1 MIEFHLN
8 LIFRSLA
15 NYILLGVQISKEKIV
30 NEAITASKLFLIDES
45 KNILGEVSR
54 EQAFFLA
61 TEQDLDLVQVGMR
74 PGNVAVVRM
83 IDVNKERYEQQKAQ
97 RKQRAKQKSSE
108 TKEIK
113 LSVNIEEHDFQT
125 KLRKAKK
132 FFEKGHNVKVFMRL
146 RGREN
151 LYINQAEEKV
161 KNFAIESGAIL
172 EKIEKRPGNVTAF
185 LKRNQQE
192 QE

>member
-1 MIEFHLN
+1 MIDQN
-8 LIFRSLA
+8 
-15 NYILLGVQISKEKIV
+15 
-30 NEAITASKLFLIDES
+30 

-61 TEQDLDLVQVGMR
+61 VEQELDLVQVGER
-74 PGNVAVVRM
+74 PEGVAVVKM
-83 IDVNKERYEQQKAQ
+83 VDVNKERYEKQKLQ
-97 RKQRAKQKSSE
+97 RKQRAKQRSSE

-113 LSVNIEEHDFQT
+113 LSANIEEHDLQT
-125 KLRKAKK
+125 KARKAKK

-151 LYINQAEEKV
+151 LYADQAAEKV
-161 KNFAIESGAIL
+161 KNFASEIGAIL
-172 EKIEKRPGNVTAF
+172 EKIEKRQGSITAF

-192 QE
+192 

>member
-1 MIEFHLN
+1 M
-8 LIFRSLA
+8 
-15 NYILLGVQISKEKIV
+15 
-30 NEAITASKLFLIDES
+30 FLIDES

-61 TEQDLDLVQVGMR
+61 AEQELDLVQVGMR
-74 PGNVAVVRM
+74 PGDVAVVRM
-83 IDVNKERYEQQKAQ
+83 IDVNKERYEKQKAE
-97 RKQRAKQKSSE
+97 RKQRAKQRASE

-113 LSVNIEEHDFQT
+113 LSATIEEHDFQT
-125 KLRKAKK
+125 KVRKAKK

-151 LYINQAEEKV
+151 LYMNQAEEKV
-161 KNFAIESGAIL
+161 RNFAIETGAIL